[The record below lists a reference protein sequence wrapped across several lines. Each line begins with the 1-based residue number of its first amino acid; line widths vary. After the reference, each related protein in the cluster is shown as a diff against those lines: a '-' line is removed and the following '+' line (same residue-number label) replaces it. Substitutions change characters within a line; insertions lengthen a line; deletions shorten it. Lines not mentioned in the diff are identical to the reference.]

1 MADTVV
7 SKADLKEIAS
17 ELVAK
22 HAETVARREKA
33 FNVTGSDEDKA
44 KLDIT
49 NKRSEFV
56 TFMKA
61 LTENDTAVL
70 KKYEAERVSNNK
82 ALSEGSGS
90 AGGYLVPVEFEKE
103 VIRFLNNHNQF
114 RKEATVLP
122 MNSKTLNLNTLVTE
136 PTVYITGESS
146 LITASDVAFGEPIIT
161 PKKYAAIQA
170 WSSELL
176 EDSEVDLMGLIAER
190 FGKAISKA
198 EQTEF
203 ISGATAGSLGVL
215 KATGVTANTLSAT
228 GTLYSAITWDE
239 LAGMIAALDEVDLEE
254 SQNAKFI
261 MSPSVFNVL
270 RKQKSSTGGE
280 YMVYNAPQEGTV
292 AQAWG
297 RPIVLMNQMP
307 LLSATATGSKF
318 VALADWKKHAFIGDR
333 RGITVKLLEEGTVG
347 SDNLAEKD
355 MQALR
360 VTKRTGFVTANA
372 TGIVTLATN

>member
-1 MADTVV
+1 
-7 SKADLKEIAS
+7 
-17 ELVAK
+17 
-22 HAETVARREKA
+22 
-33 FNVTGSDEDKA
+33 
-44 KLDIT
+44 
-49 NKRSEFV
+49 
-56 TFMKA
+56 
-61 LTENDTAVL
+61 
-70 KKYEAERVSNNK
+70 
-82 ALSEGSGS
+82 
-90 AGGYLVPVEFEKE
+90 
-103 VIRFLNNHNQF
+103 
-114 RKEATVLP
+114 
-122 MNSKTLNLNTLVTE
+122 
-136 PTVYITGESS
+136 
-146 LITASDVAFGEPIIT
+146 
-161 PKKYAAIQA
+161 
-170 WSSELL
+170 
-176 EDSEVDLMGLIAER
+176 
-190 FGKAISKA
+190 
-198 EQTEF
+198 
-203 ISGATAGSLGVL
+203 
-215 KATGVTANTLSAT
+215 
-228 GTLYSAITWDE
+228 
-239 LAGMIAALDEVDLEE
+239 MIAALDEVDLEE

-355 MQALR
+355 MLALR